1 MSGDDSPLRR
11 LIDAYISVEA
21 IIQQITNPSGSAG
34 KSGLGEPKFNI
45 NGSVFSAPWGRPQR
59 GVCGRRVFFSQIR
72 GDAERGTNVDG
83 PALRASAMIQYAE
96 WLLNNGNSTY
106 VERLLWPAIQLDLDY
121 VATYW
126 RESTSANPRP
136 SPASLTNETPT
147 DLTSGKRSTRSPSLP
162 PLYSTDRFARAL
174 YSLPDSSDTPKTG
187 NTVLKLMV
195 SYALCGSV
203 SALANY

>member
-1 MSGDDSPLRR
+1 MAPQGKADL
-11 LIDAYISVEA
+11 A
-21 IIQQITNPSGSAG
+21 NPSST
-34 KSGLGEPKFNI
+34 LT
-45 NGSVFSAPWGRPQR
+45 APYFLPPGAVRNE
-59 GVCGRRVFFSQIR
+59 VCADAAFFFSQIR

-174 YSLPDSSDTPKTG
+174 YSLPDSSNTPKAG